1 MHVLCSSRQSC
12 PDRYSP
18 LLHTLHPGGVPVV
31 EAARRLESRRPQS
44 RLGRGASTA
53 AAGLSLFVGGV
64 VTLTT
69 SIWAGPS
76 HTFDGYNLVNVLQ
89 LPLWIGGGAMVLAGL
104 GLLARIGAEATGKS
118 IEREA
123 SSQLGAV

>member
-1 MHVLCSSRQSC
+1 M
-12 PDRYSP
+12 
-18 LLHTLHPGGVPVV
+18 
-31 EAARRLESRRPQS
+31 
-44 RLGRGASTA
+44 
-53 AAGLSLFVGGV
+53 GGV